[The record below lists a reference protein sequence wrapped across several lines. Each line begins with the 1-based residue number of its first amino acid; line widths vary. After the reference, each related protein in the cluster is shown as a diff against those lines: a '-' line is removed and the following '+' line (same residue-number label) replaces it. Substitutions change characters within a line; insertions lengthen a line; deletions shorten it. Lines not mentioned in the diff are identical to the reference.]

1 MISAIT
7 VLATL
12 ISIVM
17 LQRTQAMGELIMMC
31 NQMMVELFKFFATF
45 GLYLLIVTVIGIM
58 LKELFRLESTSNFG
72 VVLDLFNAFNGIAE
86 YSQFTVPIGQ
96 SYIALFMYSVRILL
110 ISLLAAMFIN
120 RYRQVYANIDAYR
133 YLRIIKLKNK
143 VSYDKYVGCI
153 TLSFFPLNI
162 LIVPFIPIIIKMRS
176 TRISDFLLK
185 IQYGIM
191 MIIYSSTA
199 LLLIF
204 PLAPVLY
211 CKILINSFYIQFNST
226 REEYRFQNLLHL
238 LRAIFLGLPLICIS
252 ILVDFLQ
259 LPILLFRNSKM
270 FEHKYQ
276 MSQDRLDDI

>member
-1 MISAIT
+1 
-7 VLATL
+7 
-12 ISIVM
+12 
-17 LQRTQAMGELIMMC
+17 
-31 NQMMVELFKFFATF
+31 
-45 GLYLLIVTVIGIM
+45 
-58 LKELFRLESTSNFG
+58 
-72 VVLDLFNAFNGIAE
+72 
-86 YSQFTVPIGQ
+86 
-96 SYIALFMYSVRILL
+96 MYSVRILL

-162 LIVPFIPIIIKMRS
+162 LIVPFIPVIIKMRS

-226 REEYRFQNLLHL
+226 RQEYRFQNLIHL

-276 MSQDRLDDI
+276 MSQDRLDDIQLNRFLPVMIKLFYGQYW